1 MKIRVDSRDLE
12 RLFRENTKLADEVIE
27 DAYNYFVRQT
37 PKRTGNA
44 RSNTTLD
51 KNTNTIEAE
60 YDYAAVLD
68 KGRHL
73 TSRGMRGSTQAPEG
87 MTKPT
92 MRELDRLVKKHLKD
106 K

>member
-1 MKIRVDSRDLE
+1 MKVRIDTKDFE
-12 RLFRENTKLADEVIE
+12 RLMQENSQLADRVLE
-27 DAYNYFVRQT
+27 DAYDYFVKTT
-37 PKRTGNA
+37 PRRTGNA

-51 KNTNTIEAE
+51 KDNNRIEAE
-60 YDYAAVLD
+60 YDYAEVLD

>member
-1 MKIRVDSRDLE
+1 MKIRVDTSDFQ
-12 RLFRENTKLADEVIE
+12 RLMQANSNLAEEVMQE
-27 DAYNYFVRQT
+27 AYDHFVKTT
-37 PKRTGNA
+37 PRRTGNA

-51 KNTNTIEAE
+51 KQTNTIEA
-60 YDYAAVLD
+60 DYNYAEVLD

-92 MRELDRLVKKHLKD
+92 MRLLDSLVKKHLKE